1 MIFEKKSLIDLN
13 FRSDDVITFKL
24 HSCVPKTLVIKHA
37 NFGAIRTNFATDIVI
52 YAFFNLPL
60 EGARTC
66 DDVIIYIFEK
76 PINAGH

>member
-13 FRSDDVITFKL
+13 FRKDDVITFKL

-52 YAFFNLPL
+52 YAYF
-60 EGARTC
+60 
-66 DDVIIYIFEK
+66 
-76 PINAGH
+76 